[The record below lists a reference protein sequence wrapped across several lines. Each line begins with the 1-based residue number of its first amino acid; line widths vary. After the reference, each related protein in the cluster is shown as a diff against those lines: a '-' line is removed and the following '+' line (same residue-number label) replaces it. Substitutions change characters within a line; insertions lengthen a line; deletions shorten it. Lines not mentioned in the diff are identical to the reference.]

1 MSDKIMT
8 SGECIMQIY
17 WTKVNKV
24 IDETPEI
31 KTYMLDCPED
41 FTWEE
46 GSFTH
51 LALKGF
57 NEGDQPNRELVRH
70 MSIATLPNE
79 NSIAITTR
87 IREQCSEYKSI
98 LRNLEIGSE
107 VAFFRTFSN
116 VPLKREN
123 KNVYLLSSGVGL
135 ATFRPLVLS
144 YLNCSDNI
152 HHLHSLNIDSSQDNL
167 FSDVFKSQPNKKFTA
182 QFVDNR
188 PDYYETVQ
196 RLAADKDGI
205 FYIVGS
211 DEFLVQNIEV
221 LRNQGIHPDQ
231 IMLDKREQQRSEFVA
246 LETPFK
252 TN

>member
-1 MSDKIMT
+1 
-8 SGECIMQIY
+8 MQIH
-17 WTKVNKV
+17 WTKINKI

-57 NEGDQPNRELVRH
+57 NEGDQPNRELIRH
-70 MSIATLPNE
+70 MSIATLPHE

-87 IREQCSEYKSI
+87 IREQCSEYKTT
-98 LRNLEIGSE
+98 LKNLEVGNE
-107 VAFFRTFSN
+107 VAFFRTFTN

-144 YLNCSDNI
+144 YLDNSDNI
-152 HHLHSLNIDSSQDNL
+152 NHVHSLNIDSSQDFL
-167 FSDVFKSQPNKKFTA
+167 FTDVFESTPNKKFTA

-188 PDYYETVQ
+188 TDYYETVKS
-196 RLAADKDGI
+196 LAADKDGI

-211 DEFLVQNIEV
+211 DEFLVQNIDV
-221 LRNQGIHPDQ
+221 LQKQGIHPDQ
-231 IMLDKREQQRSEFVA
+231 IMLDKREQQRAEFVSLDA
-246 LETPFK
+246 PYK
-252 TN
+252 TS